1 MNKEKLSKD
10 LIVMLQP
17 SLHKKFKDACANNY
31 ETVSN
36 VIRSFVRQY
45 VKDNNKKKK

>member
-1 MNKEKLSKD
+1 MDKEKLSKD

-17 SLHKKFKDACANNY
+17 SLHKKFKDACTKNY

-36 VIRSFVRQY
+36 VVRTFVREY
-45 VKDNNKKKK
+45 VKQNEAKK